1 MRNPA
6 FGKNSAFNSTA
17 QFSEN
22 MVSEA
27 PLTVENAI
35 VKSAIAFMVLVGGAA
50 FAWMTI
56 AANPSTA
63 VLFMVGAGLGAF
75 VLAMVNIFKREPVPG
90 LILGYAALEG
100 MFVGALSQFYETAY
114 SGIVFQAVLATF
126 VVVGVTLALFAS
138 GKIRASARATK
149 IFMIAM
155 IGYLVFSII
164 NMFLVMFGTI
174 DNPWGVRGME
184 IAGIPFGII
193 LGIFVVI
200 MGAYSLVLDFDSIQQ
215 GVANRVPAKYAWTG
229 AFGIMVTVVWL
240 YLEILRMLAIA
251 RD

>member
-56 AANPSTA
+56 AANPSAA

-90 LILGYAALEG
+90 LVLGYAALEG

>member
-50 FAWMTI
+50 FAWTTI
-56 AANPSTA
+56 AANPSAA

-90 LILGYAALEG
+90 LVLGYAALEG